1 MATNASDSQKVQG
14 LAGGSTKGSGL
25 KGGVEAACRQP
36 ARRLPQSLG
45 KEDLSRLRGS
55 ALAGELL
62 EGNG

>member
-1 MATNASDSQKVQG
+1 MQG